1 MSSAHTNNQRFIFSS
16 MLVLLLAILACN
28 ITQGVDLDVDA
39 AATSVALT
47 VQAAPGNNQSPLIPV
62 TIQAVTP
69 VGSASGSN
77 VQTPIPPPTPTGRP
91 TQAASASDKTAP
103 VISNVNTSATKVYYQ
118 NGCGPT
124 AVTIYADASDDSGNL
139 AQVWVNYQYLSYS
152 AGIGGNQWYQANMA
166 STGGKQ
172 YQVTID
178 VTAYANG
185 ELKGNDGTMQYQ
197 IFAMDAAGN
206 IQTEPDG
213 FVYGV
218 EVWPCGGGAQAP
230 GGAPS
235 GAPGGASSS
244 SISITNIQL
253 YPKTEVY
260 YGPCVNEIT
269 NLNVQATI
277 DPLDQIASATI
288 YYGYSSAAGSWGN
301 YSTPMYQLGIGDYA
315 GDIDAGAE
323 APNVMGMDDGAIDFY
338 IQVVDKNGMK
348 TDTPLMSM
356 SLFYC
361 SGGVV
366 GQPPVAPE
374 PDIRYFLG
382 PVSAA
387 PGDMIL
393 LEWEVWDA
401 CKVFLDNVEVN
412 ATDTHSY
419 FVDPNEGNALYTHF
433 LTAWGASCDNTSE
446 KWTQVDIQIIPS
458 GAGNNPGGGA
468 GGTVTF
474 TNNSSHPVVEL
485 LIDGQDVILSE
496 AQTIMIGHSLDVQVS
511 GGNHTYAAGVGF
523 WSGGQK
529 QAYYPLPTGSFT
541 DQSGS
546 VTLSDPTLPQMLTNY
561 GQGGYYAGEF
571 WDENTII
578 HCAAF
583 DFYANGG
590 FDFYIDN
597 GLSDSGYYY
606 LVSHNSGVYSVTFR
620 VENAAGTEW
629 FDGTYY
635 YTGPM
640 AGMIQMPNGP
650 PSWSWIE
657 YVWNGWCP

>member
-1 MSSAHTNNQRFIFSS
+1 MKSTYPYNLRRIASAA
-16 MLVLLLAILACN
+16 LVLILTILACN
-28 ITQGVDLDVDA
+28 ITQNVDPNADA
-39 AATSVALT
+39 MATSVELT
-47 VQAAPGNNQSPLIPV
+47 IQAEPGNNQSALIPV

-69 VGSASGSN
+69 AGSTGSSTA
-77 VQTPIPPPTPTGRP
+77 QTPIPPPTPTGRP
-91 TQAASASDKTAP
+91 TQASAASDSTAP

-118 NGCGPT
+118 KGCGPT
-124 AVTIYADASDDSGNL
+124 MVTIYADATDNSGTL
-139 AQVWVNYQYLSYS
+139 SQVWVNYQYLSFS
-152 AGIGGNQWYQANMA
+152 AGIGGNQWYQANMT

-178 VTAYANG
+178 VTKHANG

-206 IQTEPDG
+206 IQTEPNG

-218 EVWPCGGGAQAP
+218 EVWPCGGQAQPP
-230 GGAPS
+230 GGAKA
-235 GAPGGASSS
+235 G
-244 SISITNIQL
+244 SISISNIQF
-253 YPKTEVY
+253 YPLNGVY
-260 YGPCVNEIT
+260 YGPCTNEPIS
-269 NLNVQATI
+269 LNVQATI
-277 DPLDQIASATI
+277 DPLDQISSATI
-288 YYGYSSAAGSWGN
+288 YYGYSSAAGTWGN

-315 GDIDAGAE
+315 GDIDAGTE
-323 APNVMGMDDGAIDFY
+323 APNVMGTDDGAIDFY
-338 IQVVDKNGMK
+338 IQVVDKNGK
-348 TDTPLMSM
+348 TTDTPMMSM

-361 SGGVV
+361 GGGIV

-374 PDIRYFLG
+374 PDIHYFLG

-401 CKVFLDNVEVN
+401 CKVFLDNNEVISM
-412 ATDTHSY
+412 DTYAY
-419 FVDPNEGNALYTHF
+419 FVDPNESNAVYTHF
-433 LTAWGASCDNTSE
+433 LTAWGSTCDNTTE
-446 KWTQVDIQIIPS
+446 KWAQVDIQIIPP
-458 GAGNNPGGGA
+458 GGNNPGAGA
-468 GGTVTF
+468 RGTVTF
-474 TNNSSHPVVEL
+474 KNNSSHPVVEL

-511 GGNHTYAAGVGF
+511 AGNHNYAAGVGF

-529 QAYYPLPTGSFT
+529 QAYYPLPTGSFN

-546 VTLSDPTLPQMLTNY
+546 VTLTDPTLPQMLTNY
-561 GQGGYYAGEF
+561 GQGGWYAGEY
-571 WDENTII
+571 WDASNNI

-583 DFYANGG
+583 DFYENGG
-590 FDFYIDN
+590 FDFFIDL
-597 GLSDSGYYY
+597 GLDDSGYYS

-635 YTGPM
+635 YTGPF
-640 AGMIQMPNGP
+640 AGIIQMQNGP
-650 PSWSWIE
+650 PSWPWIE
-657 YVWNGWCP
+657 YVYNGGCP